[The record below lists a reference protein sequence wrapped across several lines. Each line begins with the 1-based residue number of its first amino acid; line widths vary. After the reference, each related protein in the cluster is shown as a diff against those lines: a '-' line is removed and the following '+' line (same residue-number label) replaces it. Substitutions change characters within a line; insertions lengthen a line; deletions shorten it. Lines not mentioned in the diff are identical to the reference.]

1 MRKQYQD
8 FRRWFAL
15 CLTMMML
22 VTGLVPVMPAFA
34 AIGSNWDAGVT
45 VPTQYLATGSQNGHT
60 YATPIKTKTRLLSD
74 VVLKYGSDAKLNVG
88 IDVVVGSTSVTT
100 TEVIKAD
107 RTVKLPDF
115 VLDSSGAVTKV
126 TVKPKVISDAA
137 KDLVEL
143 YFQYTP
149 SSTGV
154 TVQFTEPAPAP
165 PPLPGTTTPTGADS
179 SDPIVVSNRI
189 LSGLAY
195 TYTDSGSIDKTKPVE
210 VRINGT
216 TLRTLNGTG
225 GTIPDI
231 DLVPGLNA
239 IQIFA
244 TNTAAS
250 DVIYYEYKTM
260 NSPITITNFTGGT
273 TAYNPVLFG
282 DSKVTLTGTFGS
294 GVSGTGLRLKIITN
308 NGQTVQDLNNT
319 APSISG
325 STFTFTDIGLK
336 PGLNQIAF
344 YEKIGNVTK
353 EHFQFYIQYNNT
365 PLVSDLKV
373 NDIPLND
380 HNVNSNPTYIAVA
393 SLNRLTLSM
402 DGTALNA
409 DTVEVKNQTTGDVV
423 RTSVN
428 RTGSFGLNFPSQ
440 IGENTLEIRVFNQ
453 DKEVGTFIRK
463 LLVTTTS
470 DGSADQ
476 FYKVKLNG
484 EILVA
489 GQQIAI
495 KGPNP
500 SGNFTIEGSALL
512 KFVNIDGLQQFQ
524 SFQIVITDELG
535 NKTPIAIA
543 HGTESNVKGNP
554 QSGFT
559 EYSISKTVSTMQMQK
574 NQKYKISL
582 EYQYLTKGSSTA
594 VDTESG
600 FIKVNNYEYEIK
612 YLYEDEASIVQV
624 INVAAQQ
631 VLSPTGSNVIV
642 TSPLELKVMKQKL
655 PATSSNIYVLYNG
668 QLLRE
673 GTNYDFV
680 FTPGTSSDF
689 FTITLKKLAQGQGK
703 LTIGY
708 RATPQPTPLPDNP
721 TWDTVVNYTLD
732 IRITPYAQ
740 LTYVDT
746 TGQVRSFEDGYLIN
760 SDNDIQPLDGKVYN
774 YVLKETT
781 VGSTVTRN
789 ISAHLNDTELN
800 ISSVNPAKGTFKI
813 LKDELKYKKGNNV
826 LKITL
831 KDDPKTVFIYN
842 VSYNT
847 SKTPSVEDIK
857 LEIVT
862 NGEDEELTKKAGDSA
877 YQTGANF
884 LRSFSFNVKDA
895 THVYIEKNGKRI
907 NDFRYRNG
915 GWEQDTTNQEYV
927 NARLEATLNNQL
939 EDFYDEHNL
948 DSVSRTRFEGKM
960 NSRQYGDLVEEVQD
974 AVTKPEEQEQKLAL
988 FPLTL
993 RKGGTTV
1000 YTIVAEDDNGTVIR
1014 YDININQK
1022 YSSWEVLSPVKAKE
1036 TDQYVIV
1043 NSNSAVIKIFAEN
1056 ADQVLFGKTEAKV
1069 SNTTNRDFYY
1079 DDDLGKTVPET
1090 YYVFT
1095 ATVPLKKGLN
1105 TIKYAVK
1112 VGTETYNDEIKIYNA
1127 NSTVNGAEYR
1137 DVLGKKVS
1145 FTVFDKQLVLK
1156 FPSGTVLLSP
1166 DDGRAG
1172 QEVKNPNGDIFV
1184 DVPLYFGI
1192 ADRTTGQVSLP
1203 DDNLENRLV
1212 LDANFNYASPLYYI
1226 DAGDMEAPWGRD
1238 PYYDEGDAEDF
1249 KSRWEDNLVPS
1260 RQGTLTLQYN
1270 SSIVNAANTMLTIYY
1285 HNGDEWRN
1293 VGGVVNTGSQ
1303 TVQVPFQGFGFYMV
1317 MKTRESYDDVVS
1329 HDFARDAME
1338 TLYAKGIMP
1347 AYSGSSFGA
1356 NRDMTRGEFAT
1367 MLVKA
1372 LALPIDAGPYRDSN
1386 ERDPLEPTFT
1396 DVRPNRDRWDYEYKY
1411 IETAARAG
1419 IIRGKQPGYFRPDDS
1434 LTREEATIMIARA
1447 LNLKVGSL
1455 DASKLALNKSFTDAK
1470 DVSYYA
1476 APSVL
1481 AVTKAKLMNGEPNDA
1496 TAKKPTFSFKP
1507 RNNLT
1512 RAEMAVITVRVMV
1525 QMKKLP
1531 KQ

>member
-1 MRKQYQD
+1 MKWRGEDMRKQFQD
-8 FRRWFAL
+8 FRRWFAI

-22 VTGLVPVMPAFA
+22 ITGVVPAMPAFA
-34 AIGSNWDAGVT
+34 ALGSNWTSVT
-45 VPTQYLATGSQNGHT
+45 TPPSYVNSGSGNT
-60 YATPIKTKTRLLSD
+60 YADPIKTKTRLMSGVTLTYKDNSKNGLG
-74 VVLKYGSDAKLNVG
+74 VE
-88 IDVVVGSTSVTT
+88 VVVDGTPIIGTLTFAGNTVT
-100 TEVIKAD
+100 
-107 RTVKLPDF
+107 LPDF
-115 VLDSSGAVTKV
+115 YLNNSGAVTKV
-126 TVKPKVISDAA
+126 MVKPRTTTDPTNDTAEVFYKYDPAA
-137 KDLVEL
+137 
-143 YFQYTP
+143 
-149 SSTGV
+149 
-154 TVQFTEPAPAP
+154 A
-165 PPLPGTTTPTGADS
+165 LPGTGPLTFNNTGQGESA
-179 SDPIVVSNRI
+179 SDPIVVNSRTV
-189 LSGLAY
+189 SGLAY
-195 TYTDSGSIDKTKPVE
+195 TYTTPVTVDKTRAVE
-210 VRINGT
+210 VRVNGT
-216 TLRTLNGTG
+216 TVRTVYGAG
-225 GTIPDI
+225 GVIPDF
-231 DLVPGLNA
+231 DLSPGLNA
-239 IQIFA
+239 IQIVA
-244 TNTAAS
+244 SNTSES
-250 DVIYYEYKTM
+250 DIIYYEYNSL
-260 NSPITITNFTGGT
+260 NSPITITNFSGGS
-273 TAYNPVLFG
+273 TAYNPVIYG
-282 DSKVTLTGTFGS
+282 NSEITLTGTYGS
-294 GVSGTGLRLKIITN
+294 GVTGTSLRIKIITN
-308 NGQTVQDLNNT
+308 NGQTVQDLSNT
-319 APSISG
+319 APSING
-325 STFTFTDIGLK
+325 STFTFTGISLK

-344 YEKIGNVTK
+344 YEKVGNVTK
-353 EHFQFYIQYNNT
+353 EHYQFYVQYNNT
-365 PLVSDLKV
+365 PLVSDLRI
-373 NDIPLND
+373 NDTPLND
-380 HNVNSNPTYIAVA
+380 PNVNPNPTYITVP

-402 DGTALNA
+402 DGVALNA
-409 DTVEVKNQTTGDVV
+409 DSVEVKNLRTGEAV
-423 RTSVN
+423 RTEVN
-428 RTGSFGLNFPSQ
+428 RTGSFGINVPSQ
-440 IGENTLEIRVFNQ
+440 VGENTLEIRVYNQ
-453 DKEVGTFIRK
+453 NKEVGTFIRK
-463 LLVTTTS
+463 ILVTTTS
-470 DGSADQ
+470 SGSADQ
-476 FYKVKLNG
+476 FYKASLQVTSPTGTPAVSLVPDQIVSVKG
-484 EILVA
+484 SV
-489 GQQIAI
+489 
-495 KGPNP
+495 P
-500 SGNFTIEGSALL
+500 SPAVTVTGSALL
-512 KFVNIDGLQQFQ
+512 RYVDITGQQAFDKFKLTLTDGTGAKTEIDLTNGAGY
-524 SFQIVITDELG
+524 T
-535 NKTPIAIA
+535 AI
-543 HGTESNVKGNP
+543 GNP

-559 EYSISKTVSTMQMQK
+559 EYAINASLPAALLAENKTYTL
-574 NQKYKISL
+574 SL
-582 EYQYLTKGSSTA
+582 SYQYYSLGSSGL
-594 VDTESG
+594 VDSPSG
-600 FIKVNNYEYEIK
+600 FIKVNNYEYK
-612 YLYEDEASIVQV
+612 FNYLDTSKPSFEKATNLANLIP
-624 INVAAQQ
+624 
-631 VLSPTGSNVIV
+631 LSNVNV
-642 TSPLELKVMKQKL
+642 NTVVNSPLELLVTTQNIT
-655 PATSSNIYVLYNG
+655 PTTSNITISYNG
-668 QLLRE
+668 VALTPTTDYELT
-673 GTNYDFV
+673 GATNSFNLK
-680 FTPGTSSDF
+680 
-689 FTITLKKLAQGQGK
+689 LKKLPQGLGK
-703 LTIGY
+703 LKMTYTG
-708 RATPQPTPLPDNP
+708 TPT
-721 TWDTVVNYTLD
+721 TEAEFTLD
-732 IRITPYAQ
+732 VRITPYVQ

-760 SDNDIQPLDGKVYN
+760 SDNDIQNLDGKVYN
-774 YVLKETT
+774 YVLNSGNVNAT
-781 VGSTVTRN
+781 
-789 ISAHLNDTELN
+789 LNGTGIAITDIN
-800 ISSVNPAKGTFKI
+800 VSKGTFRIAKS
-813 LKDELKYKKGNNV
+813 ELAYKKGNNV
-826 LKITL
+826 LRVTL
-831 KDDPKTVFIYN
+831 SDDPKTVFTYN

-847 SKTPSVEDIK
+847 SKTPAVENVK

-862 NGEDEELTKKAGDSA
+862 NGDDEELTKKASEDA

-884 LRSFSFNVKDA
+884 LRSFSFTVKDA

-907 NDFRYRNG
+907 NDFRYKNG
-915 GWEQDTTNQEYV
+915 DWEQDTTNQEYV
-927 NARLEATLNNQL
+927 NARLEAALNNDL
-939 EDFYDEHNL
+939 EDLYDERNI

-960 NSRQYGDLVEEVQD
+960 SSKQYGDLVEEIQD

-993 RKGGTTV
+993 RKGGTTI

-1014 YDININQK
+1014 YDIKIDQK
-1022 YSSWEVLSPVKAKE
+1022 YSSWEVLAPIKAKE

-1043 NSNSAVIKIFAEN
+1043 NSNSAVVKIFAEN

-1069 SNTTNRDFYY
+1069 TNTTNRDFYY

-1112 VGTETYNDEIKIYNA
+1112 VGTETYNDEIQIYNA

-1226 DAGDMEAPWGRD
+1226 DAGDTEAPWGRD

-1270 SSIVNAANTMLTIYY
+1270 PSIVNAANTMLTVYY

-1293 VGGVVNTGSQ
+1293 IGGVVNTGSK
-1303 TVQVPFQGFGFYMV
+1303 TIQVPFQGFGFYMV

-1386 ERDPLEPTFT
+1386 ERDPLEPTFN

-1434 LTREEATIMIARA
+1434 LTREEAAIMIARA
-1447 LNLKVGSL
+1447 LNLKLGAL
-1455 DASKLALNKSFTDAK
+1455 DASTLALNKSFTDAK

-1481 AVTKAKLMNGEPNDA
+1481 AVTKAKLMNGEPNDS

-1512 RAEMAVITVRVMV
+1512 RAEMAIITVRVMV